1 MLQFRQSGSPPH
13 PAPAQEVASVPTVTR
28 VRKELSADGTHW
40 HIEGACTADGTHYPR
55 GDVATRIDGGEPWF
69 SSGGGTQVRI
79 RTIVSCPMPPCSAS
93 PYLTTA
99 PDHTAANNL
108 ENLPRC

>member
-1 MLQFRQSGSPPH
+1 
-13 PAPAQEVASVPTVTR
+13 
-28 VRKELSADGTHW
+28 
-40 HIEGACTADGTHYPR
+40 
-55 GDVATRIDGGEPWF
+55 
-69 SSGGGTQVRI
+69 
-79 RTIVSCPMPPCSAS
+79 VSCPMPPCSAS